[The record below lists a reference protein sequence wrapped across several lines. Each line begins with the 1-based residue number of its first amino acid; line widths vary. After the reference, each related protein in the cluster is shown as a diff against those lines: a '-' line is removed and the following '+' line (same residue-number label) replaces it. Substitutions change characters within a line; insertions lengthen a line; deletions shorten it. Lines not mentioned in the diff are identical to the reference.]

1 MSCAFWN
8 GAAAAPS
15 ATFPPYL
22 PGLDDGVS
30 EKQRRYSPS
39 CDEKRG
45 NRERRLPRYSG
56 QIGRDGFPQEHR
68 APNTP
73 GHLSKANCSDQL
85 ITVKRNVSICV
96 GFISLVIYLFHL
108 PPHQLPSA
116 KCPAW
121 RTAAGAARVHQRSS
135 PSIRRGPT
143 LWHPK
148 PTR

>member
-1 MSCAFWN
+1 MLPAMSCAFWN

-30 EKQRRYSPS
+30 EKQRLYSPS

-73 GHLSKANCSDQL
+73 GHLSKANCSVEEL
-85 ITVKRNVSICV
+85 IL
-96 GFISLVIYLFHL
+96 ISSL
-108 PPHQLPSA
+108 Q
-116 KCPAW
+116 
-121 RTAAGAARVHQRSS
+121 
-135 PSIRRGPT
+135 
-143 LWHPK
+143 
-148 PTR
+148 